1 MTSKKEKIGEEN
13 EKIRRLRFIVDF
25 SIAYL
30 QQSQITL
37 KEAMRVVEGV
47 KRQAL
52 NLFPEK
58 EDTFEL
64 IYRPRFRR
72 IINERFEKLAKG
84 NNVGLKE

>member
-1 MTSKKEKIGEEN
+1 MTSKKEKIREEN

-72 IINERFEKLAKG
+72 IINERFQHK
-84 NNVGLKE
+84 